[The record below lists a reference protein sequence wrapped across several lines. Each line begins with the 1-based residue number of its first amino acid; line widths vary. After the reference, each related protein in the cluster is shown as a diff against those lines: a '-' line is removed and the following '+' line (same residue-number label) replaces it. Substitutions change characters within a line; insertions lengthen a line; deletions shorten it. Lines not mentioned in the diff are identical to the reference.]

1 MDTSDDVIREILK
14 DLDGIVTLN
23 AWEATLLRD
32 VKQKAAALVAD
43 SGCTPPNSSPPPH
56 ETDTDCAGAG
66 GGWAV

>member
-32 VKQKAAALVAD
+32 VKQKAAALVEDAR
-43 SGCTPPNSSPPPH
+43 
-56 ETDTDCAGAG
+56 A
-66 GGWAV
+66 AVD